1 MSPLPPP
8 VPATQTAPAWLLP
21 AAFIGLL
28 ALAAWSLVST
38 GGEPLLAWR
47 GAEVWGHAWTWWWHG
62 EALPAWPD
70 GTSLATGAAS
80 WPVIDPLPALLG
92 AGISRA
98 AGPVVA
104 WNAMA
109 LAGIA
114 GAFAGG
120 RWLSRRVGGSGA
132 VGGLVL
138 AMGPVFTGSLLS
150 GLSEDLAI
158 GLLAV
163 AVGLVVKP
171 PALGPSASATSWRWA
186 IAAGCSLGLLAW
198 CGPYL
203 AWLGA
208 ATAVVAGL
216 THLIRAPRSWSRWLV
231 AGLIAAALAVPP
243 LLAQGARAITGAGHR
258 SGVHLGQAEP
268 LWQLNPWGQADLLSF
283 LTPGAIALPADAV
296 IRLHPTYLGL
306 GVLLLASLAGRS
318 RWWWLLLAALLLAPG
333 EQLHWLGQAHDL
345 SNPAALALDWLPGGA
360 LLNHHARLFLL
371 GQVALAALAA
381 LGAQRL
387 ATRPRWRP
395 RLVLPLAALLVMVD
409 YGLLAPVPWPLPAA
423 QAQSPDFLG
432 ELGPLNPGMLLW
444 LPTGGPGLSPQRPLL
459 DQRAHGR
466 PLALNPNRPGA
477 PTWLPRSPL
486 GGWLAALGRT
496 PGAPPP
502 ADRDVQPLIDHALR
516 VLAVAA
522 PLDRAVAAHLGPP
535 TVQGQDG
542 AAWDLNLLAG
552 ELAPATAPQAGRS
565 GDMLIEEPQP

>member
-1 MSPLPPP
+1 MSPAPP
-8 VPATQTAPAWLLP
+8 VAPPTPHSPRWLLP
-21 AAFIGLL
+21 TCIAVLGTLVAWPLL
-28 ALAAWSLVST
+28 RA

-62 EALPAWPD
+62 QALPSWPA
-70 GTSLATGAAS
+70 GTQLATGAAA

-92 AGISRA
+92 ACISRM
-98 AGPVVA
+98 AGAVVA
-104 WNAMA
+104 WNTMA
-109 LAGIA
+109 IA
-114 GAFAGG
+114 AIGGAFAGG
-120 RWLSRRVGGSGA
+120 WWLARRVGGSGP
-132 VGGLVL
+132 VGGLIL

-171 PALGPSASATSWRWA
+171 SPDRWRWA
-186 IAAGCSLGLLAW
+186 VAAGCCLGLLAW

-208 ATAVVAGL
+208 ATALAAGMV
-216 THLIRAPRSWSRWLV
+216 HGIRSPRTWARWLL
-231 AGLIAAALAVPP
+231 AGVIAGALAVPP
-243 LLAQGARAITGAGHR
+243 LLAQGARALTGAGHR

-283 LTPGAIALPADAV
+283 LTPGAAALPADAV

-306 GVLLLASLAGRS
+306 GVLLLALLAGRS
-318 RWWWLLLAALLLAPG
+318 RWWWLLLAALLVAPG
-333 EQLHWLGQAHDL
+333 ERLHWLGMATEIP
-345 SNPAALALDWLPGGA
+345 NPAAMVVDLLPGGA

-395 RLVLPLAALLVMVD
+395 GLVLPIAALVVVVD
-409 YGLLAPVPWPLPAA
+409 YGLLAPVSWPLPAA
-423 QAQSPDFLG
+423 RAEAPDVLAKLDT
-432 ELGPLNPGMLLW
+432 LGPGMMLW

-459 DQRAHGR
+459 DQRIHSR

-477 PTWLPRSPL
+477 PTWLPRTPL
-486 GGWLAALGRT
+486 GGWLAVLGRE
-496 PGAPPP
+496 PDAPPP
-502 ADRDVQPLIDHALR
+502 TDRDITPLLEHDVR

-522 PLDRAVAAHLGPP
+522 PLHLRVAAHLGPP
-535 TVQGQDG
+535 TVQGDDG
-542 AAWDLNLLAG
+542 AAWDLTSLDNPTRPREAHG
-552 ELAPATAPQAGRS
+552 DRVKQEPAP
-565 GDMLIEEPQP
+565 